1 MTKQIDELLIQLA
14 DAIYADQHP
23 ETPVDPETGV
33 KGPEYNAYN
42 LGEYIYSVQVA
53 NSVKDIQFI
62 EVFTMWPR
70 LHHWIREKLDA
81 NVQLDYA
88 ISTLP
93 SVKDQV
99 LVKVTEPDSRIERKA
114 FLTREVMLDMLKE
127 RGVPESKYSVDD
139 PIDTLWY
146 KVQAYECL

>member
-14 DAIYADQHP
+14 DAICADQHAD
-23 ETPVDPETGV
+23 PVTGV
-33 KGPEYNAYN
+33 RDPEYNAYN

-53 NSVKDIQFI
+53 NSIKDILFI
-62 EVFTMWPR
+62 EVFTQWPR
-70 LHHWIREKLDA
+70 LHRWIHEKLDA
-81 NVQLDYA
+81 HVQLDFD

-114 FLTREVMLDMLKE
+114 FLTREVMLDMLQE
-127 RGVPESKYSVDD
+127 RGVPESMYLVDG

-146 KVQAYECL
+146 KVLGYECL